1 MSLVLK
7 TVILIKLMQWDKV
20 YIIRYF
26 KRSEPFDCQLQSN
39 LTWACQL
46 ISFEEITPNT
56 EQAQILEVYN
66 KKLYLKK
73 EVGIMDFYF
82 EIILY

>member
-39 LTWACQL
+39 LILSMSAYQFWGNY
-46 ISFEEITPNT
+46 PNT
-56 EQAQILEVYN
+56 EAQIPEVYN